1 MWASDYENEY
11 DAGDLQI
18 DKDSFG
24 PHAERVMLTPLK
36 RTQRMLSLIEDDDE
50 LLPKGAEKDSLP
62 NAERVMEAQETKTET
77 KPGGDGKM
85 KLDLNL
91 KDLDGNP
98 SDLTIGAAAVGMMHR
113 AVESKGP
120 DDGQVNAV
128 AGFGHGIMQLVAEIE
143 KADEKNEDNGQ

>member
-24 PHAERVMLTPLK
+24 PHAERVML
-36 RTQRMLSLIEDDDE
+36 SLIEEDDE

-143 KADEKNEDNGQ
+143 KADEKNEDNGRW